1 MQMKDIKAK
10 SQTLYYRLRHMGVT
24 HEVAMAAVV
33 TYVNDLAWATAE
45 AKFNPQPKIE
55 DKDLPDE
62 DPSLLY

>member
-33 TYVNDLAWATAE
+33 NYVNDLAWAAAE
-45 AKFNPQPKIE
+45 LKFTKVKRDVPVE
-55 DKDLPDE
+55 DTISTD
-62 DPSLLY
+62 